1 MPRLVQ
7 WDVRNFHSLSMNM
20 YHTAITAYILEDMRT
35 RGIIIDKINKTKAP
49 ATGPAEGIYEV
60 ICDYGANGWCT
71 MSHGLCLYRL
81 NAGAWNSGNN
91 HHKKKGKKKRTF
103 QSSTTIVKL
112 SSKPLPNLNHP
123 QLSNYPSKV
132 LKNSIQA
139 NRAQWKS
146 PGDLRHQQYNCF
158 TAYFANETNSEIIY
172 PQETIRYSCHRA
184 LLAVSRPFD
193 EEFCPSTYIKKA
205 EISNRQSVVYYRRS
219 EGEKER
225 IIILATRIGFNKP
238 LTSVSDQL
246 KRGGEDNWLQWR
258 TIDTSIARI
267 RANILS
273 SQLSSPFTPRKTA
286 CTYDL

>member
-81 NAGAWNSGNN
+81 NAGAWNSGNKQD

-132 LKNSIQA
+132 LKKLN
-139 NRAQWKS
+139 
-146 PGDLRHQQYNCF
+146 
-158 TAYFANETNSEIIY
+158 
-172 PQETIRYSCHRA
+172 
-184 LLAVSRPFD
+184 
-193 EEFCPSTYIKKA
+193 
-205 EISNRQSVVYYRRS
+205 RS

>member
-49 ATGPAEGIYEV
+49 ATGIYEV

-81 NAGAWNSGNN
+81 NAGAWNSGN
-91 HHKKKGKKKRTF
+91 KLDSIVTE
-103 QSSTTIVKL
+103 STS
-112 SSKPLPNLNHP
+112 SSK
-123 QLSNYPSKV
+123 YYI
-132 LKNSIQA
+132 NSQ
-139 NRAQWKS
+139 
-146 PGDLRHQQYNCF
+146 
-158 TAYFANETNSEIIY
+158 
-172 PQETIRYSCHRA
+172 
-184 LLAVSRPFD
+184 
-193 EEFCPSTYIKKA
+193 
-205 EISNRQSVVYYRRS
+205 
-219 EGEKER
+219 
-225 IIILATRIGFNKP
+225 P